1 MSRSIDKSSKRGVKT
16 SYISTTIGVSLV
28 LFIIGLV
35 VGIYLGLDNIQRQAK
50 ENLTADI
57 FFKPDL
63 NDADIKQVELELKT
77 WKEFSEV
84 TYVSQDR
91 ALEDFAGAEGSEEML
106 EILDGDRPIP
116 TNISFQPKEKY
127 ATVEGM
133 NALEAKI
140 IKEYGDRVI
149 DVNYEEASVE
159 DVNLG
164 FKQIVLLF
172 AIVAALLI
180 AIAVAMINSTIR
192 LALYSKRFS
201 IKTMQLVGATS
212 RYIRLPFLWQAI
224 GIGIISAIIGM
235 AILLGLFYALNN
247 VMDAIEIP
255 FDIISFFEL
264 LGTLVVS
271 GVLITLVSTW
281 FALNKY
287 LRMKLDDLY

>member
-1 MSRSIDKSSKRGVKT
+1 MAKPIDKSSRRGVKT
-16 SYISTTIGVSLV
+16 SYISTIVGVSLV
-28 LFIIGLV
+28 LFMIGLV
-35 VGIYLGLDNIQRQAK
+35 SGGYFGLDNIQRQAK

-63 NDADIKQVELELKT
+63 NDADIKQIELELKT
-77 WKEFSEV
+77 WNEFSEV
-84 TYVSQDR
+84 TNVSADR
-91 ALEDFAGAEGSEEML
+91 ALEDFAGEGRSEEIM

-116 TNISFQPKEKY
+116 TNISFKPKEKH
-127 ATVEGM
+127 ANIEGM

-140 IKEYGDRVI
+140 LSQYGDRVI
-149 DVNYEEASVE
+149 DVNYQESSIEE
-159 DVNLG
+159 VNLG

-180 AIAVAMINSTIR
+180 VIAVAMINSTIR

-212 RYIRLPFLWQAI
+212 RYIRRPFLWQAV
-224 GIGIISAIIGM
+224 GIGIISGIIGM

-247 VMDAIEIP
+247 VMDSIEIP
-255 FDIISFFEL
+255 FDIISFFKL
-264 LGTLVVS
+264 LGTLLIS